1 MRKLQLLFGA
11 CMITVFGFPFI
22 AEIISHFVNQ
32 KDYHQALTPRQGH
45 VFAGTI
51 KRTDSNISSSF
62 GKWWGKGKEPGVPRN
77 REHTDGKETTW
88 DIDKSSQPP
97 VLQES
102 GQAEDGLW
110 QHSTAIESS
119 LRQERGSI
127 YSESVTAAMIETFK
141 AVRHLHCMRT

>member
-1 MRKLQLLFGA
+1 
-11 CMITVFGFPFI
+11 MIIVFGFPFL

-32 KDYHQALTPRQGH
+32 KDYHQALTPLQGH
-45 VFAGTI
+45 VFLGII
-51 KRTDSNISSSF
+51 KRTNSNIPSSF
-62 GKWWGKGKEPGVPRN
+62 GKWWREGKPGVPRN
-77 REHTDGKETTW
+77 TEHTDGEETTW
-88 DIDKSSQPP
+88 DIGKSSQPP
-97 VLQES
+97 VSQES

-110 QHSTAIESS
+110 EHSTAIESG